1 MCVSLSIKISET
13 ERLIT
18 PESLEKLRI
27 GCGQVLGYL
36 EMERSQKNCQTEY
49 LREQVHPLVKRNK
62 NSIFAQI

>member
-36 EMERSQKNCQTEY
+36 EMERSQKKLSNW
-49 LREQVHPLVKRNK
+49 
-62 NSIFAQI
+62 IFKGAGTPASEKK